1 MMKYAFFGTPEFA
14 AIILEKLIKA
24 GMPPVLVVCNPDRPM
39 GRKKIITPPPV
50 KTRIMN
56 QELGIRDKI
65 KIIQPEK
72 LEIRNW
78 ELEIEKLGGID
89 FAIVAAYAKIIP
101 KNIID
106 TLPAKF
112 LGVHPSLLPKYR
124 GATPIQSAI
133 LNGEKKTGV
142 TLFLIDEKV
151 DHGQI
156 LVNKESRIMNNESSE
171 SLHDRLAELGAD
183 LLIETLP
190 KFVNGEIKPQTQ
202 NEAEAT
208 YTKKFETED
217 AFVDLEKD
225 DPDVVMRKINALNPE
240 PGVYTIRDGKRV
252 KILAAELK
260 DGKLKLTRIQEAGGM
275 AKAV

>member
-14 AIILEKLIKA
+14 AIILEKLIKE

-39 GRKKIITPPPV
+39 GRKKIITPPP
-50 KTRIMN
+50 T
-56 QELGIRDKI
+56 
-65 KIIQPEK
+65 KIIAKKNGISVWQPEELKIENLK
-72 LEIRNW
+72 LKIGSVD
-78 ELEIEKLGGID
+78 L
-89 FAIVAAYAKIIP
+89 AVVAAYAKI
-101 KNIID
+101 
-106 TLPAKF
+106 LPAWVIEYF
-112 LGVHPSLLPKYR
+112 VRGVVGVHPSLLPKYR

>member
-24 GMPPVLVVCNPDRPM
+24 GMPPALVVCNPDRPM
-39 GRKKIITPPPV
+39 GRKKIMT
-50 KTRIMN
+50 

-89 FAIVAAYAKIIP
+89 FVIVAAYAKIIP
-101 KNIID
+101 KSILD

-217 AFVDLEKD
+217 ALVDLKKYNPIEELK
-225 DPDVVMRKINALNPE
+225 KIKSLIPY
-240 PGVYTIRDGKRV
+240 PGFYTILDGKRF

-260 DGKLKLTRIQEAGGM
+260 EGKLKLTRIQEAGGM